1 MNAGIAENPAVVT
14 IRAVLGDPAPLFSV
28 VPGTMAVPETESVSF
43 LYYALFVQI
52 LPTSPKQASERI
64 FFEAVIWQLVLLIVV
79 VAASDSQIPE
89 DIVSTLSAD
98 VTAVK
103 SKHFNYCITALLL
116 MHIRPSVESVSV

>member
-14 IRAVLGDPAPLFSV
+14 IRAVLGDPAPLFSG
-28 VPGTMAVPETESVSF
+28 VPGVMAVPETESVSF

-64 FFEAVIWQLVLLIVV
+64 FFEAAIWQLVLLIVV

-89 DIVSTLSAD
+89 DIVSTSSAD
-98 VTAVK
+98 VVARK
-103 SKHFNYCITALLL
+103 SMHFSYCITALLL
-116 MHIRPSVESVSV
+116 MHIRP